1 MTTFYLRADDCIHLS
16 LSRVNT
22 LEIIIG
28 KKKYPITSYKPVYSW
43 ITPNGKSRM
52 CCPLSREDIL
62 VHVKSNEAYTSIEVY
77 DINKNYFYTCT

>member
-1 MTTFYLRADDCIHLS
+1 MIVYICLS
-16 LSRVNT
+16 LVLTPWRWST
-22 LEIIIG
+22 IG
-28 KKKYPITSYKPVYSW
+28 KKIYPITSYNPVYTW
-43 ITPNGKSRM
+43 ISPNGKSMR